1 MVMIANL
8 TIDAVGDKNI
18 SLDADGALNLI
29 ANYAPL
35 PYNEQM
41 TVVKENNDRWTFSW
55 TSTDQPFNVYIQGEF
70 IATLSDAEYSVVSE
84 EEIALEVYAASV
96 TEEAYTSINKPFADV
111 QWFSPA
117 EQSYLVER
125 FLNPS
130 WKRRGRAQQN
140 TGTGYY
146 NQNTGFLGDDLEENW
161 RVTPRNEW
169 ETEGTPVEHPF
180 NVVSHPNPPEYTASI
195 TAGDLV
201 IGSI

>member
-1 MVMIANL
+1 MVTIANL
-8 TIDAVGDKNI
+8 TADAAGLKN
-18 SLDADGALNLI
+18 LVADADGLKNLT

-41 TVVKENNDRWTFSW
+41 TVVKENNDKWTFSW
-55 TSTDQPFNVYIQGEF
+55 TSTDEPFELYLQGEF
-70 IATLSDAEYSVVSE
+70 IATLSDAEYSIVSA
-84 EEIALEVYAASV
+84 EEIALEVYVASV
-96 TEEAYTSINKPFADV
+96 TQSAYTAINKPFADV

-125 FLNPS
+125 YLDPN
-130 WKRRGRAQQN
+130 WVRQGRQVGD
-140 TGTGYY
+140 TRTGYFS
-146 NQNTGFLGDDLEENW
+146 QNTGFLGDDLEENW

-169 ETEGTPVEHPF
+169 QTEGTAVEHPF
-180 NVVSHPNPPEYTASI
+180 NVVSHPNPPEYTATI

>member
-111 QWFSPA
+111 QWFS
-117 EQSYLVER
+117 
-125 FLNPS
+125 
-130 WKRRGRAQQN
+130 RRSSP
-140 TGTGYY
+140 T
-146 NQNTGFLGDDLEENW
+146 W
-161 RVTPRNEW
+161 
-169 ETEGTPVEHPF
+169 
-180 NVVSHPNPPEYTASI
+180 
-195 TAGDLV
+195 
-201 IGSI
+201 

>member
-1 MVMIANL
+1 
-8 TIDAVGDKNI
+8 
-18 SLDADGALNLI
+18 
-29 ANYAPL
+29 
-35 PYNEQM
+35 
-41 TVVKENNDRWTFSW
+41 
-55 TSTDQPFNVYIQGEF
+55 
-70 IATLSDAEYSVVSE
+70 
-84 EEIALEVYAASV
+84 
-96 TEEAYTSINKPFADV
+96 
-111 QWFSPA
+111 
-117 EQSYLVER
+117 LVER

-180 NVVSHPNPPEYTASI
+180 NVVSHPNPPEYIASI